1 MRSFLSFFIFCHLG
15 SVYSQQNGQHIDGV
29 AAVIENSILLKS
41 DLVQMI
47 NMAAIQQRID
57 PNNNPDAFIK
67 LQESVLQSMVDQKI
81 VLEMAAVDS
90 IIVEEKE
97 VTKSPEIAQY
107 LQDISAQD
115 GSQTKLVCKVT
126 GLPRPSVTWY
136 KEDEV
141 IYPSEEFKLSYE
153 GDECTLVIADVYPE
167 DAGHY
172 KVVAKNDVGT
182 ATTTC
187 DLTVLG
193 RH

>member
-1 MRSFLSFFIFCHLG
+1 MYHCLSFCLFSIDHCIVCSSIYGCWLPLWHLQNFLLFFCKNNI
-15 SVYSQQNGQHIDGV
+15 SV
-29 AAVIENSILLKS
+29 NSCFP
-41 DLVQMI
+41 
-47 NMAAIQQRID
+47 A
-57 PNNNPDAFIK
+57 
-67 LQESVLQSMVDQKI
+67 
-81 VLEMAAVDS
+81 
-90 IIVEEKE
+90 VEEKE
-97 VTKSPEIAQY
+97 VTKSPEIVQY

>member
-1 MRSFLSFFIFCHLG
+1 
-15 SVYSQQNGQHIDGV
+15 
-29 AAVIENSILLKS
+29 
-41 DLVQMI
+41 
-47 NMAAIQQRID
+47 
-57 PNNNPDAFIK
+57 
-67 LQESVLQSMVDQKI
+67 
-81 VLEMAAVDS
+81 
-90 IIVEEKE
+90 
-97 VTKSPEIAQY
+97 
-107 LQDISAQD
+107 
-115 GSQTKLVCKVT
+115 VCKVT

-172 KVVAKNDVGT
+172 KVVAKNHVGT